1 MITDDMIQVMVT
13 ELLIMGPTGAL
24 AECLLRDGAAEQ
36 IDAIMLQG
44 ARERREFG
52 EKRRVELQAE
62 VDKAEE
68 AARCRVPRE
77 LAPDITKSPAKSP
90 GKLRALVQASRG
102 AGDSDDVMVSTPVMP
117 DWTSDEGVMQKV
129 RQMAAEAFTGVM
141 TQMIAE
147 AGDRDYEKGWLI
159 ENCSAEMRG
168 QYQGA
173 WAQLK
178 FLEAAVVGVSDHPM
192 DQYDAG
198 TTAIG
203 DFGSEAG
210 RAESEQSE
218 EDWPEPI
225 WKSMNH
231 EQRRNWLQRRRRRSV
246 KSKRSEDLAE
256 DNGRQSSEKPS
267 STQQQLFPGELSSS
281 RR

>member
-1 MITDDMIQVMVT
+1 
-13 ELLIMGPTGAL
+13 
-24 AECLLRDGAAEQ
+24 
-36 IDAIMLQG
+36 
-44 ARERREFG
+44 
-52 EKRRVELQAE
+52 
-62 VDKAEE
+62 
-68 AARCRVPRE
+68 
-77 LAPDITKSPAKSP
+77 
-90 GKLRALVQASRG
+90 
-102 AGDSDDVMVSTPVMP
+102 MVSTPAIP
-117 DWTSDEGVMQKV
+117 DWTSDEGAMQRV
-129 RQMAAEAFTGVM
+129 RQMAAEGFTGVM

-178 FLEAAVVGVSDHPM
+178 FLEAAVVGDSDHPM

-203 DFGSEAG
+203 DFGSDAG

-246 KSKRSEDLAE
+246 KSKRSEDPAE

-267 STQQQLFPGELSSS
+267 STQQQFFPGELSSS
-281 RR
+281 RRSLPEGGGGGATHSIPKEPEDMLAQPRRVCSSRGSEARLAVKDPDVRSKEFDIRDEYKGQDDGTAAWAAVARCRFG